1 MRQVKAKS
9 PLHIKF
15 IGPEA
20 SRPLFLSH
28 PTSIINQYLPMQA
41 RQVHTNPHDQNKR
54 STIMANQSIPS
65 KMQSYQYTASSGP
78 IERTLT
84 LANTTVPTASGSKIL
99 IRTSATSLN
108 PIDYKLADAPFISY
122 LTRYFTT
129 PGLDF
134 SGHVVSGSS
143 DLSPGTFVYGRLE
156 PPAKYGALSPY
167 LLVPRSGVAK
177 LDAKVS
183 AEEAAG
189 LGTAAQTAYQSI
201 VPFVQAGQT
210 VFINGA
216 SGGTGVFAVQIAKI
230 MGCKVVATCSGGN
243 AQLVRDLGADE
254 VVDYRTQDVL
264 GVLKSRGEMVDHV
277 VDAVGK
283 SGELYFGA
291 HHYLK
296 EGGVY
301 AQFGGGITLADT
313 KDMMGKF
320 LWPAMFGGGRRAFKF
335 IGCQNKTE
343 DMEKIAQWCQSGRL
357 KVVVDSTYPY
367 DQAPQA
373 FERLKTGRAR
383 GKVIVTAANRD

>member
-1 MRQVKAKS
+1 
-9 PLHIKF
+9 
-15 IGPEA
+15 
-20 SRPLFLSH
+20 
-28 PTSIINQYLPMQA
+28 
-41 RQVHTNPHDQNKR
+41 
-54 STIMANQSIPS
+54 MANQSAPS
-65 KMQSYQYTASSGP
+65 KMQAYQYTASSGP

-84 LANTTVPTASGSKIL
+84 LKNVAVPTPSSSQIL
-99 IRTSATSLN
+99 IRTSAASLN
-108 PIDYKLADAPFISY
+108 PIDYKLAEAPLVSF

-143 DLSPGTFVYGRLE
+143 DLTPGTLVYGRLE

-167 LLVPRSGVAK
+167 LVVPRSGLAK
-177 LDAKVS
+177 LGSKVS

-201 VPFVQAGQT
+201 VPFVREGQT

-230 MGCKVVATCSGGN
+230 VGCKVVATCSGAN
-243 AQLVRDLGADE
+243 AQMVKDLGADE
-254 VVDYRTQDVL
+254 VVDYRSQNVL
-264 GVLKSRGEMVDHV
+264 EALKARGEKVDHV

-291 HHYLK
+291 HHYLR
-296 EGGVY
+296 EGGVF
-301 AQFGGGITLADT
+301 AQFGAGVSLADT
-313 KDMMGKF
+313 KDLMGKM
-320 LWPAMFGGGRRAFKF
+320 LWPAMFGGGKRGFKF
-335 IGCQNKTE
+335 ISVVNNKK
-343 DMEKIAQWCQSGRL
+343 DMEKIAEWYEEGKL
-357 KVVVDSTYPY
+357 KVVVDSTYSY

-373 FERLKTGRAR
+373 FEKLKTGRAK